1 MEIIYTFTDT
11 QIKEL
16 HALYQQEWWTKE
28 RTLANTRQCINGSQV
43 CIGVID
49 TNGSLIGFIRVLTDY
64 IYKALIFDL
73 IVHKAHR
80 NNGIGNLLLSSVK
93 HHNTLQ
99 NIQHFELYCLPEMF
113 GFYEKHGFSRE
124 VGNIKLMR
132 YTNT

>member
-64 IYKALIFDL
+64 I
-73 IVHKAHR
+73 
-80 NNGIGNLLLSSVK
+80 
-93 HHNTLQ
+93 
-99 NIQHFELYCLPEMF
+99 
-113 GFYEKHGFSRE
+113 
-124 VGNIKLMR
+124 
-132 YTNT
+132 